1 MTKRYNLRLTKENQE
16 WLEEYKEWLRA
27 TLNIFPGDTVC
38 LNSVLAAGFAAIF
51 ESQEEER

>member
-16 WLEEYKEWLRA
+16 YLEKYKAWLEAKLM
-27 TLNIFPGDTVC
+27 IFPGDTTC

-51 ESQEEER
+51 ESQEEE